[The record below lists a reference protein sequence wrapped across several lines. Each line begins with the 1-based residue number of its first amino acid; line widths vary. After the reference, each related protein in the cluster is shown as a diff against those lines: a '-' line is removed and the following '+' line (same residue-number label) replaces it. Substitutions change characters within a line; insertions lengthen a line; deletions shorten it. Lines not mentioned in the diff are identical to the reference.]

1 MMGRLKIL
9 LSHSRN
15 IEMVMNEKVI
25 KYSIPIYTEK
35 INMGNIHSIEI
46 EDNEIVISFHTKK
59 NEISV
64 EEMPKQMGIC
74 TSVTPGIVHFD

>member
-1 MMGRLKIL
+1 MGRLKVL

-15 IEMVMNEKVI
+15 IEMLMNERAI

-35 INMGNIHSIEI
+35 INLGNIQSIEVL
-46 EDNEIVISFHTKK
+46 DNEIVITFHTKK
-59 NEISV
+59 NEISI

-74 TSVTPGIVHFD
+74 TSVSPGIVHFD